1 MDLHRRFTRA
11 MLMAVWSVAGI
22 ALAAWGLLAWGGH
35 ALLSD
40 SSAWLHS
47 LADPWIASAAWDQR
61 LAALLAWGESAG
73 TVVLWVVWALGT
85 VGLVLTAAFATLLYV
100 RAQRALAAP
109 R

>member
-1 MDLHRRFTRA
+1 MDAQRFTRA
-11 MLMAVWSVAGI
+11 MLLAVWTVAGI
-22 ALAAWGLLAWGGH
+22 ALAVWALLAWGGH

-40 SSAWLHS
+40 SGAWLHA
-47 LADPWIASAAWDQR
+47 LIDPWIASAAWDQR
-61 LAALLAWGESAG
+61 LATLLAWAEGAG
-73 TVVLWVVWALGT
+73 TFVLWGLWALGT